1 MNEYFNDD
9 IDIVIRATEF
19 SGARA
24 EIFVPQHLINS
35 AAKKIRELAADY
47 QL

>member
-24 EIFVPQHLINS
+24 EIFVPQQLINS
-35 AAKKIRELAADY
+35 AAKKIKELASDY